1 MPIISIQDLYYQV
14 GEQKIL
20 SNISFDIYQ
29 GEYVALLGP
38 NGGGK
43 STLIKLILGLITPSS
58 GEIYILSIKQKKF
71 KEYYKIGYVPQ
82 NVSQADNNFP
92 LSVYETVALGLS
104 SQKSWFSFLTKRDRE
119 EIDSVLQ
126 RVNITNLKDKN
137 ISQLSGGQR
146 QRVMI
151 ARALV
156 SQPEI
161 LILDEPSTGVD
172 IASQEKF
179 YQFLKR
185 LNIEHN
191 LTIVFITH
199 DLGVIVDDVTNVLA
213 VNQNIIFK
221 GTAKE
226 ILSCESVSELYGTKS
241 HIIGHHSHDIH
252 DTH

>member
-1 MPIISIQDLYYQV
+1 MPIISIKNLNYTV

-20 SNISFDIYQ
+20 TNISFDINQ

-43 STLIKLILGLITPSS
+43 STLIKLILGLLTPTS
-58 GEIYILSIKQKKF
+58 GEIEILSIKQKRF

-82 NVSQADNNFP
+82 NVSLFDSNFP

-104 SQKSWFSFLTKRDRE
+104 SQKPWFSFLTKRDKE
-119 EIDSVLQ
+119 KIDSVLD
-126 RVNITNLKDKN
+126 RVDITNLQDKN
-137 ISQLSGGQR
+137 LSQLSGGQR

-156 SQPEI
+156 SQPKI

-185 LNIEHN
+185 LNIEQN
-191 LTIVFITH
+191 LTIIFITH
-199 DLGVIVDDVTNVLA
+199 DLGIIVDDVTNVLA
-213 VNQNIIFK
+213 VNQTMIFK
-221 GTAKE
+221 GTSKE

-241 HIIGHHSHDIH
+241 HIIGHHSHNID
-252 DTH
+252 

>member
-1 MPIISIQDLYYQV
+1 MSIISIKNLDYTV

-20 SNISFDIYQ
+20 SNISFEINQ

-43 STLIKLILGLITPSS
+43 STLIKLILGLLTPSS
-58 GEIYILSIKQKKF
+58 GDINILSTKQKEF

-82 NVSQADNNFP
+82 NVSLFDNNFP

-104 SQKSWFSFLTKRDRE
+104 SQKSWFSFLTKEDKN
-119 EIDSVLQ
+119 EIDIILD
-126 RVNITNLKDKN
+126 RVDITNLKDKN
-137 ISQLSGGQR
+137 LSQLSGGQR

-156 SQPEI
+156 SRPQI

-185 LNIEHN
+185 LNIEQK
-191 LTIVFITH
+191 LTIIFITH

-213 VNQNIIFK
+213 VNQTLLFK

-241 HIIGHHSHDIH
+241 HIIGHHSHD
-252 DTH
+252 TH